1 MACPPRTRGDVGK
14 RPAQR
19 GNISNVLPGH
29 LATSVVRVRGFDVD
43 FIGPSVPADDLVG
56 FLDPAP
62 PPAVIVSCTTQ
73 MSLVGAWRTISALR
87 SLGTRVI
94 AGGRGFGPA
103 GSWAVAVG
111 ADDFADSFAS
121 GADLLVACDSLPAP
135 RAREPAGDP
144 AAIAEAE
151 SIHTY
156 GETAVEAAIQSA
168 ARRWPAIRSTPAAYR
183 ATREDISATLK
194 TLTSA
199 LVAGTDDVLAEFI
212 GWFEDVL
219 ASRGLPIGYVPTALE
234 LVADFLPDSFPLA
247 HAVAVRGIGLCRS
260 APMKASDP
268 VI

>member
-1 MACPPRTRGDVGK
+1 MSSPDTWRRRK

-111 ADDFADSFAS
+111 ADDFTDSFAS

-156 GETAVEAAIQSA
+156 GETAVEAATQSA

-183 ATREDISATLK
+183 ATREDISATPK
-194 TLTSA
+194 TLTSP

-212 GWFEDVL
+212 GW
-219 ASRGLPIGYVPTALE
+219 SRTCSPPA
-234 LVADFLPDSFPLA
+234 A
-247 HAVAVRGIGLCRS
+247 CRS
-260 APMKASDP
+260 ATSPRPSSSSP
-268 VI
+268 TSCRTRSRWHTPLR